1 MRSAALARPP
11 GACRADDGTV
21 TCRLGDFS
29 AGSAATVTIM
39 VRPIGAG
46 TLVNVAEIAS
56 ALPDPDASNN
66 QDVETTIVT
75 RGPQF
80 IETHDE

>member
-1 MRSAALARPP
+1 M
-11 GACRADDGTV
+11 
-21 TCRLGDFS
+21 
-29 AGSAATVTIM
+29 TIM

-80 IETHDE
+80 VETHDE